1 MARGKK
7 PKGLGDVIENITEAT
22 GIKKAV
28 EKFSEITGIDCGCD
42 ERKKYLNEKYPIGAR
57 VRQCLKD
64 EDKEYL
70 TKFFSVRHE
79 NLYPLEQRELA
90 RIYESV
96 YQIRI
101 ENSNCGSC
109 WREYV
114 NNLKKL
120 ID

>member
-1 MARGKK
+1 MARPKK
-7 PKGLGDVIENITEAT
+7 QQPKGLGDVIENITEAT

-28 EKFSEITGIDCGCD
+28 KAIAGDNCGCE
-42 ERKKYLNEKYPIGAR
+42 ERKQFLNKLFPIGPR
-57 VRQCLKD
+57 VRQCLTD

-79 NLYPLEQRELA
+79 NLYPIEQRELA
-90 RIYESV
+90 RIYEAV
-96 YQIRI
+96 YHIKI

-120 ID
+120 IE